1 MKNNEENRVH
11 MTEMLLSM
19 QFIDSEIEQVYEI
32 FTLDELL
39 QSMIE
44 LDDIYLPVM
53 RSVDPIHYNS

>member
-1 MKNNEENRVH
+1 VKNNEENRVH

-19 QFIDSEIEQVYEI
+19 QFIESEIEQVYEI

-53 RSVDPIHYNS
+53 RSVNPIHYNS

>member
-1 MKNNEENRVH
+1 MKNNEENRNH

-53 RSVDPIHYNS
+53 RRIDPVYYNS

>member
-19 QFIDSEIEQVYEI
+19 QFIESEIEQVYEI

-44 LDDIYLPVM
+44 LDEIYLPVM
-53 RSVDPIHYNS
+53 RSVNPIHYNS

>member
-53 RSVDPIHYNS
+53 RRIDPVYYNS

>member
-19 QFIDSEIEQVYEI
+19 QFIDSEIEQVYEK
-32 FTLDELL
+32 FTLDDLL
-39 QSMIE
+39 ETMIE

-53 RSVDPIHYNS
+53 RRIDPIYYNS

>member
-1 MKNNEENRVH
+1 MKNNEENRNH

>member
-19 QFIDSEIEQVYEI
+19 DFIDSEIEQVYEI

-53 RSVDPIHYNS
+53 RSVNPIHYNS

>member
-1 MKNNEENRVH
+1 MKNNEENRNH

-53 RSVDPIHYNS
+53 RSIDPIHYNS

>member
-44 LDDIYLPVM
+44 LDEIYLPVM
-53 RSVDPIHYNS
+53 RSVNPIHYNS